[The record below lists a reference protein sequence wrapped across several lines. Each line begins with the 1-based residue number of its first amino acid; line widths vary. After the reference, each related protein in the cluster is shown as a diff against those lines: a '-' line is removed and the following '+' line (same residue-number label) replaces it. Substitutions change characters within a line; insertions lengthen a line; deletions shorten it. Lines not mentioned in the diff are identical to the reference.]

1 MLGLWNLQIT
11 YLNQWYDR
19 IVLNKLRLSSI
30 LFSVWSS
37 SSTFTNIM
45 SMVVMPMSMPSPSYL
60 IILASS
66 SEEHHQ
72 KNILETVNPLLSLR
86 PLPSNVYLRK
96 NNTKYY
102 TVESLKSGQLCRK
115 LSRNSY
121 FVCLICYRS
130 LCDNHYNYNLQLLWP
145 LYCQSQP
152 QLKLSLAKIALISL
166 STINFLIR
174 SPRLQE

>member
-1 MLGLWNLQIT
+1 MVKQNKNIINYIQHIWKTSLHNKLQDISKTQNPSNRSFQGTRSEDRIVCKIRFVLTTNMLGLWNLQIT

-115 LSRNSY
+115 LSRN
-121 FVCLICYRS
+121 
-130 LCDNHYNYNLQLLWP
+130 
-145 LYCQSQP
+145 
-152 QLKLSLAKIALISL
+152 
-166 STINFLIR
+166 
-174 SPRLQE
+174 